1 MRKLNEADNELI
13 YEELCEQGKNVELI
27 DNEIYCSSFPSK
39 IHNKITMRIT
49 AKLDD
54 FFYKKP
60 CDVYSE
66 QIEVILEKSKIKPDV
81 FVVCPKDNTIETK
94 GESILTVPSLII
106 EVVSKSNASLDT
118 LTKME
123 LYARYGV
130 EEYCLIYQDG
140 SLVQLKL
147 EENLFR
153 TIKVY
158 GKNDIY
164 KSIKFEGLEIDLS
177 RIFYDIN

>member
-1 MRKLNEADNELI
+1 MRKLNEVDNNLI
-13 YEELCEQGKNVELI
+13 YQELCAQGKDVELI
-27 DNEIYCSSFPSK
+27 DNEIYYSSFTSK
-39 IHNKITMRIT
+39 THNKITMRFT

-54 FFYKKP
+54 FFYKKH
-60 CDVYSE
+60 CEVYSE
-66 QIEVILEKSKIKPDV
+66 QIEVILDESKVKPDV
-81 FVVCPKDNTIETK
+81 FVVCSKNEIIKTK
-94 GESILTVPSLII
+94 GESIIIVPSLII
-106 EVVSKSNASLDT
+106 EVVSKGNASLDT

-130 EEYCLIYQDG
+130 EEYCLVYQDG

-158 GKNDIY
+158 ERNDIY
-164 KSIKFEGLEIDLS
+164 KSIKFEGLEIDLA
-177 RIFYDIN
+177 RVFYDID